1 MAANLATDINGNAM
15 VASFREP
22 MWHNRG
28 VVFEN
33 EITSGKEMLKMAHL
47 DWDVLE
53 TPVYANTGIMVNKAT
68 GWDQATDT
76 PIMSNVLDNIK
87 QVAIPDKKA
96 VYRGDTGD
104 VLGIVGSEFRVFQ
117 NSSMIELFENLARGN
132 KIQYH
137 TAGAINFGDTTWI
150 LAIIPDLKLD
160 IGGDDIHP
168 YMMITNGHIGNRTL
182 TVAPV
187 FQRIICQNTLQLAT
201 QEFRIRVRKNK
212 GKKDVNTGYTI
223 RHTSRME
230 IAVKEV
236 ENAYGNLLE
245 DFRLSKETFEAMMNV
260 KVTTDMKNRF
270 FDFIVDPIKD
280 ETEKAKELSKSGET
294 RRSNRKEMLERLYE
308 SPTNQTP
315 ASKDTVWGLY
325 NSVLEMTDHV
335 RETRCASDKNES
347 ACRFESAMFGSGKA
361 LKDLALVKAM
371 ELIA

>member
-15 VASFREP
+15 MVSLRENP
-22 MWHNRG
+22 WHSQG
-28 VVFEN
+28 VVIQE
-33 EITSGKEMLKMAHL
+33 EVTGKEMLKLAHL

-53 TPVYANTGIMVNKAT
+53 TPVYANTGIMTNKAT

-87 QVAIPDKKA
+87 QVEIPDKKA
-96 VYRGDTGD
+96 VYRGDTGN
-104 VLGIVGSEFRVFQ
+104 VLGIVGTDFKVFSNMQ
-117 NSSMIELFENLARGN
+117 MIELFENLSRGH
-132 KIQYH
+132 KIQYQ
-137 TAGAINFGDTTWI
+137 TAGGIGNGSTIFI
-150 LAIIPDLKLD
+150 LATIPDLKLD
-160 IGGDDIHP
+160 IGGDDVQP
-168 YMMITNGHIGNRTL
+168 YMAITNGHVGNRTL
-182 TVAPV
+182 TVAPI
-187 FQRIICQNTLQLAT
+187 FTRIVCANTLALAT
-201 QEFRIRVRKNK
+201 QEFRNNVRKNK
-212 GKKDVNTGYTI
+212 GKKDVNTGYSI

-236 ENAYGNLLE
+236 ENAYGNMLE

-270 FDFIVDPIKD
+270 FDFIVDPTKD

-325 NSVLEMTDHV
+325 NSIIEYVDHM
-335 RETRCASDKNES
+335 RETRNCSNES
-347 ACRFESAMFGSGKA
+347 DATCRFESAMFGSGKA
-361 LKDLALVKAM
+361 LKDVAFVKAL